1 MTETCITKLNNFD
14 SLYSIQNKMV
24 RGVVY
29 LDLINIDKQKELR

>member
-14 SLYSIQNKMV
+14 SFYSIQNKMV

-29 LDLINIDKQKELR
+29 LDVISIDKQKELR